1 VTNAVETTGLGRRF
15 GRTWA
20 LRDCSLALPEGRV
33 IALVGPNGAGKST
46 LLNLMAGLLP
56 PSEGVMR
63 VYGEPRTD
71 RPSALARVAYM
82 AQDSAL
88 YPTFTVTDLLT
99 FGRRLNPG
107 WDGGWAAERL
117 ARLRVPT
124 GVPAGRLSGGQRAQV
139 ALVLALAKRPRLLLL
154 DEPLASL
161 DPVARHDVMA
171 LLMEAVAEAGT
182 TVLLSSHIIA
192 DLVDTCDWLVA
203 INQGRVQLSGDIED
217 LLATHKL
224 VTGPRETPLPPRLPV
239 ISRTVSGRQASLLA
253 RLNGHPLDP
262 AWTVRDI
269 GLDDLVLG
277 YLRHAEASALPGP
290 TALAASETRDASCSG

>member
-1 VTNAVETTGLGRRF
+1 MSSVMEMSGLGRRY
-15 GRTWA
+15 GRRWA

-46 LLNLMAGLLP
+46 LLNLAAGLLR
-56 PSEGVMR
+56 PSEGVLR
-63 VYGEPRTD
+63 LFGEPLRD
-71 RPSALARVAYM
+71 RPSMLARVAYM

-107 WDGGWAAERL
+107 WDDGFARDRL
-117 ARLRVPT
+117 ARLRLPT
-124 GVPAGRLSGGQRAQV
+124 DVPAGRLSGGQRAQV

-171 LLMEAVAEAGT
+171 LLMEAVAEAGM
-182 TVLLSSHIIA
+182 TVLLSSHIIS

-203 INQGRVQLSGDIED
+203 INQGRVQVSGDIDD

-224 VTGPRETPLPPRLPV
+224 IVGPRDALDTLPARLPV
-239 ISRTVSGRQASLLA
+239 VGQSVNGRQASLLV
-253 RLNGHPLDP
+253 RLDGQPLGP
-262 AWTVRDI
+262 AWTVRDTS
-269 GLDDLVLG
+269 LDELVLN
-277 YLRHAEASALPGP
+277 YLRQPGSSVLPGP
-290 TALAASETRDASCSG
+290 AAVTR